1 MLTASPARPVE
12 GDPVTLTCETQLP
25 PQRQDVPLRFRF
37 YRDDQPLGFGRS
49 PSPELRIPTVR
60 REDSESYWCQ
70 AETMTQSVTK
80 RSLKSY
86 IPVQSE
92 CQRVLGP
99 GRDSDPQG
107 REGQPAIPH
116 ACTE

>member
-25 PQRQDVPLRFRF
+25 PQRQDVQLRFRF

-49 PSPELRIPTVR
+49 WSPELRIPTVR

-70 AETMTQSVTK
+70 AESRSGGHFLLQSDQKTLSNQPSK
-80 RSLKSY
+80 
-86 IPVQSE
+86 
-92 CQRVLGP
+92 G
-99 GRDSDPQG
+99 
-107 REGQPAIPH
+107 EGLYR
-116 ACTE
+116 